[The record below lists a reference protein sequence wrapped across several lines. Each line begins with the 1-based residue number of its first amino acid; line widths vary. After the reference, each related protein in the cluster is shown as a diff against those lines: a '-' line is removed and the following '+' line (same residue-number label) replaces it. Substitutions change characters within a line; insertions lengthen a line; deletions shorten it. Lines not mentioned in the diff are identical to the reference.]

1 MRTFWHKYPVLLAR
15 FVCREIYNIYDRDHS
30 HYHTSKVRYT
40 MCPRGAEDNGFFYST
55 RNHPSVLDKANIL
68 IVVD

>member
-1 MRTFWHKYPVLLAR
+1 
-15 FVCREIYNIYDRDHS
+15 
-30 HYHTSKVRYT
+30 

-55 RNHPSVLDKANIL
+55 RNHPSVLDEANIL

>member
-1 MRTFWHKYPVLLAR
+1 
-15 FVCREIYNIYDRDHS
+15 
-30 HYHTSKVRYT
+30 
-40 MCPRGAEDNGFFYST
+40 MCPRGAEDNGFFYSTT